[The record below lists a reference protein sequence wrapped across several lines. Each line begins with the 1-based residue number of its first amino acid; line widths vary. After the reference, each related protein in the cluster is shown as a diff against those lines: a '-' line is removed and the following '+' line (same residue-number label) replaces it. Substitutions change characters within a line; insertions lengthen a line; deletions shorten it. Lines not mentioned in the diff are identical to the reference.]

1 MMYTADPSCLA
12 KSSLLRRGVTS
23 FACIALLASL
33 AGCDLRQ
40 RMYDQEKYEA
50 HEASPFFKDG
60 LTSRKPVEGTVAR
73 GGLRLDTHLFEGK
86 VNGELATTL
95 PASIEFN
102 RALLERGQER
112 FNIYCTPCHDRT
124 GSGNGIVVQ
133 RGLKQPPSFHQER
146 LRNAAIGYYY
156 DVITN
161 GFGSMFS
168 YASRIPVNDRW
179 AVAAYIR
186 ALQFSQEAAYDELPA
201 EDQRQLQ

>member
-1 MMYTADPSCLA
+1 MTQIVRQSSRVTNRVIVTVVALA
-12 KSSLLRRGVTS
+12 TVLS
-23 FACIALLASL
+23 A

-50 HEASPFFKDG
+50 HEATTFFKDG
-60 LTSRKPVEGTVAR
+60 LTSRAPIEGTVAR
-73 GGLRLDTHLFEGK
+73 GGLRLDTHLYEGK

-95 PASIEFN
+95 PPSIEFN
-102 RALLERGQER
+102 RALLERGQQR
-112 FNIYCTPCHDRT
+112 YNIYCTPCHDRT

-133 RGLKQPPSFHQER
+133 RGLKQPPSLHQDR
-146 LRNAAIGYYY
+146 LRNAAIGYYF

-168 YASRIPVNDRW
+168 DASRIPVNDRW

>member
-1 MMYTADPSCLA
+1 MTLIARPSNI
-12 KSSLLRRGVTS
+12 STS
-23 FACIALLASL
+23 RFAVALVALTLGLFVS
-33 AGCDLRQ
+33 GCDLRQ
-40 RMYDQEKYEA
+40 RMYDQEKYEP
-50 HEASPFFKDG
+50 HEATTFFKDG
-60 LTSRKPVEGTVAR
+60 LTSRAPIEGTVAR
-73 GGLRLDTHLFEGK
+73 GGLRLDTHLYEGK

-95 PASIEFN
+95 PPSIEFN

-124 GSGNGIVVQ
+124 GSGNGVVVQ
-133 RGLKQPPSFHQER
+133 RGLKQPPSLHQDR

-156 DVITN
+156 DIITN

>member
-1 MMYTADPSCLA
+1 MTSTARHRRPLTA
-12 KSSLLRRGVTS
+12 AFTLL
-23 FACIALLASL
+23 IAVSSL

-50 HEASPFFKDG
+50 HEATSFFKDG
-60 LTSRKPVEGTVAR
+60 LTSRAPIEGTVAR
-73 GGLRLDTHLFEGK
+73 GGLRLDAHLYEGK

-95 PASIEFN
+95 PAAIKFD
-102 RALLERGQER
+102 RQLLERGQQR
-112 FNIYCTPCHDRT
+112 YNIYCAPCHDRT
-124 GSGNGIVVQ
+124 GSGNGVVVQ
-133 RGLKQPPSFHQER
+133 RGLKQPPSFHQDR
-146 LRNAAIGYYY
+146 LRDAAIGYYF

-168 YASRIPVNDRW
+168 YASRIQVNDRW

-186 ALQFSQEAAYDELPA
+186 ALQLSQEAAYDELPA

>member
-1 MMYTADPSCLA
+1 M
-12 KSSLLRRGVTS
+12 
-23 FACIALLASL
+23 ALVALTLGLFVS
-33 AGCDLRQ
+33 GCDLRQ
-40 RMYDQEKYEA
+40 RMYDQEKYEP
-50 HEASPFFKDG
+50 HEATTFFKDG
-60 LTSRKPVEGTVAR
+60 LTSRAPIEGTVAR
-73 GGLRLDTHLFEGK
+73 GGLRLDTHLYEGK

-95 PASIEFN
+95 PPSIEFN

-124 GSGNGIVVQ
+124 GSGNGVVVQ
-133 RGLKQPPSFHQER
+133 RGLKQPPSLHQDR

>member
-1 MMYTADPSCLA
+1 MTQIVRQSSRVTNRVIVTLVALA
-12 KSSLLRRGVTS
+12 TVLS
-23 FACIALLASL
+23 A

-50 HEASPFFKDG
+50 HEATTFFKDG
-60 LTSRKPVEGTVAR
+60 LTSRAPIEGTVAR
-73 GGLRLDTHLFEGK
+73 GGLRLDTHLYEGK

-95 PASIEFN
+95 PPSIEFN
-102 RALLERGQER
+102 RALLERGQQR
-112 FNIYCTPCHDRT
+112 YNIYCTPCHDRT

-133 RGLKQPPSFHQER
+133 RGLKQPPSLHQDR
-146 LRNAAIGYYY
+146 LRNAAIGYYF

>member
-1 MMYTADPSCLA
+1 MTLIARPSNI
-12 KSSLLRRGVTS
+12 STS
-23 FACIALLASL
+23 RFAVALVALTLGLFVS
-33 AGCDLRQ
+33 GCDLRQ
-40 RMYDQEKYEA
+40 RMYDQEKYEP
-50 HEASPFFKDG
+50 HEATTFFKDG
-60 LTSRKPVEGTVAR
+60 LTSRAPIEGTVAR
-73 GGLRLDTHLFEGK
+73 GGLRLDTHLYEGK

-95 PASIEFN
+95 PPSIEFN

-124 GSGNGIVVQ
+124 GSGNGVVVQ
-133 RGLKQPPSFHQER
+133 RGLKQPPSLHQDR
-146 LRNAAIGYYY
+146 LRNAAIGYYF

>member
-1 MMYTADPSCLA
+1 MTQIVRQSSRVTNRVIVAAVALA
-12 KSSLLRRGVTS
+12 TVLS
-23 FACIALLASL
+23 A

-50 HEASPFFKDG
+50 HEATTFFKDG
-60 LTSRKPVEGTVAR
+60 LTSRAPIEGTVAR
-73 GGLRLDTHLFEGK
+73 GGLRLDTHLNEGK

-95 PASIEFN
+95 PPSIEFN
-102 RALLERGQER
+102 RALLERGQQR
-112 FNIYCTPCHDRT
+112 YNIYCTPCHDRT

-133 RGLKQPPSFHQER
+133 RGLKQPPSLHQDR
-146 LRNAAIGYYY
+146 LRNAAIGYYF

>member
-1 MMYTADPSCLA
+1 MTSTALHRRPFLA
-12 KSSLLRRGVTS
+12 TL
-23 FACIALLASL
+23 ALLVSISSL

-50 HEASPFFKDG
+50 HEATSFFKDG
-60 LTSRKPVEGTVAR
+60 LTSRAPIEGTVAR
-73 GGLRLDTHLFEGK
+73 GGLRIDTHLFEGK

-95 PASIEFN
+95 PAAIQFD
-102 RALLERGQER
+102 RALLERGQQR
-112 FNIYCTPCHDRT
+112 YDIYCSPCHDRS

-133 RGLKQPPSFHQER
+133 RGLKQPPSFHEDR
-146 LRNAAIGYYY
+146 MRDAAIGYYY

-168 YASRIPVNDRW
+168 YASRIQVNDRW

-186 ALQFSQEAAYDELPA
+186 ALQLSQEAAYDELPA

>member
-1 MMYTADPSCLA
+1 MTLIARPSNI
-12 KSSLLRRGVTS
+12 STS
-23 FACIALLASL
+23 RFAVALVALTLGLFVS
-33 AGCDLRQ
+33 GCDLRQ
-40 RMYDQEKYEA
+40 RMYDQEKYEP
-50 HEASPFFKDG
+50 HEATTFFKDG
-60 LTSRKPVEGTVAR
+60 LTSRAPIEGTVAR
-73 GGLRLDTHLFEGK
+73 GGLRLDTHLYEGK

-95 PASIEFN
+95 PPSIEFN

-124 GSGNGIVVQ
+124 GSGNGVVVQ
-133 RGLKQPPSFHQER
+133 RGLKQPPSLHQDR

>member
-1 MMYTADPSCLA
+1 MTSTALH
-12 KSSLLRRGVTS
+12 RRPYLVA
-23 FACIALLASL
+23 FALLVSMSAL

-50 HEASPFFKDG
+50 HEATSFFKDG
-60 LTSRKPVEGTVAR
+60 LTSRPPIEGTIAR
-73 GGLRLDTHLFEGK
+73 GGLRLDAHLFEGK

-95 PASIEFN
+95 PAAIQFDRE
-102 RALLERGQER
+102 LLERGQQR
-112 FNIYCTPCHDRT
+112 YDIYCSPCHDRS

-133 RGLKQPPSFHQER
+133 RGLKQPPSFHQDR
-146 LRNAAIGYYY
+146 LRDAAIGYYY

-168 YASRIPVNDRW
+168 YASRIQVNDRW

-186 ALQFSQEAAYDELPA
+186 ALQLSQEAAYDELPA
-201 EDQRQLQ
+201 EDQ

>member
-1 MMYTADPSCLA
+1 MTQIVRQSSRVTNRVIVTVVALA
-12 KSSLLRRGVTS
+12 TVLS
-23 FACIALLASL
+23 A

-50 HEASPFFKDG
+50 HEATTFFKDG
-60 LTSRKPVEGTVAR
+60 LTSRAPIEGTVAR
-73 GGLRLDTHLFEGK
+73 GGLRLDTHLYEGK
-86 VNGELATTL
+86 VSGELATTL
-95 PASIEFN
+95 PPSIEFN
-102 RALLERGQER
+102 RALLERGQQR
-112 FNIYCTPCHDRT
+112 YNIYCTPCHDRT

-133 RGLKQPPSFHQER
+133 RGLKQPPSLHQDR
-146 LRNAAIGYYY
+146 LRNAAIGYYF

>member
-1 MMYTADPSCLA
+1 MTQIVRQSSRVTNRVIVTVVALA
-12 KSSLLRRGVTS
+12 TVLS
-23 FACIALLASL
+23 A

-50 HEASPFFKDG
+50 HEATTFFKDG
-60 LTSRKPVEGTVAR
+60 LTSRAPIEGTVAR
-73 GGLRLDTHLFEGK
+73 GGLRLDTHLHEGK

-95 PASIEFN
+95 PPSIEFN
-102 RALLERGQER
+102 RALLERGQQR
-112 FNIYCTPCHDRT
+112 YNIYCTPCHDRT

-133 RGLKQPPSFHQER
+133 RGLKQPPSLHQDR
-146 LRNAAIGYYY
+146 LRNAAIGYYF

>member
-1 MMYTADPSCLA
+1 MTQIVRQSSRVANRVIVTVVALA
-12 KSSLLRRGVTS
+12 TVLS
-23 FACIALLASL
+23 A

-50 HEASPFFKDG
+50 HEATTFFKDG
-60 LTSRKPVEGTVAR
+60 LTSRAPIEGTVAR
-73 GGLRLDTHLFEGK
+73 GGLRLDTHLYEGK
-86 VNGELATTL
+86 VSGELATTL
-95 PASIEFN
+95 PPSIEFN
-102 RALLERGQER
+102 RALLERGQQR
-112 FNIYCTPCHDRT
+112 YNIYCTPCHDRT

-133 RGLKQPPSFHQER
+133 RGLKPPPSLHQDR
-146 LRNAAIGYYY
+146 LRNAAIGYYF

>member
-1 MMYTADPSCLA
+1 MTQIVRQSSRVTNRVIVTVVALA
-12 KSSLLRRGVTS
+12 TVLS
-23 FACIALLASL
+23 A

-50 HEASPFFKDG
+50 HEATTFFKDG
-60 LTSRKPVEGTVAR
+60 LTSRAPIEGTVAR
-73 GGLRLDTHLFEGK
+73 GGLRLDTHLYEGK

-95 PASIEFN
+95 PPSIEFN
-102 RALLERGQER
+102 RALLERGQQR
-112 FNIYCTPCHDRT
+112 YNIYCTPCHDRT

-133 RGLKQPPSFHQER
+133 RGLKQPPSLHQDR
-146 LRNAAIGYYY
+146 LRNAAIGYYF

-168 YASRIPVNDRW
+168 YASRIPVNDHW

>member
-1 MMYTADPSCLA
+1 MTQIVRQSSRVTNRVIVAAVALA
-12 KSSLLRRGVTS
+12 TVLS
-23 FACIALLASL
+23 A

-50 HEASPFFKDG
+50 HEATTFFKDG
-60 LTSRKPVEGTVAR
+60 LTSRAPIEGTVAR
-73 GGLRLDTHLFEGK
+73 GGLRLDTHLYEGK

-95 PASIEFN
+95 PPSIEFN
-102 RALLERGQER
+102 RALLERGQQR
-112 FNIYCTPCHDRT
+112 YNIYCTPCHDRT

-133 RGLKQPPSFHQER
+133 RGLKQPPSLHQDR
-146 LRNAAIGYYY
+146 LRNAAIGYYF

>member
-1 MMYTADPSCLA
+1 MMSIARRSLTHRSLARQALAACACLVV
-12 KSSLLRRGVTS
+12 L
-23 FACIALLASL
+23 FSL

-50 HEASPFFKDG
+50 HEATDFFKDG
-60 LTSRKPVEGTVAR
+60 MTSRLPIEGTVPR
-73 GGLRLDTHLFEGK
+73 GGLRLDKHLYEGK

-112 FNIYCTPCHDRT
+112 FDIYCTPCHDRT

-156 DVITN
+156 DVMTN

-201 EDQRQLQ
+201 VDQGQLQ